1 MFVSLSL
8 SLSPLSLYLSLTML
22 LVMISTLSHFF
33 QWQYTPKYVDS
44 AMVAMIPVHFYCVT
58 MDVFPD
64 FFCLDVPND
73 VVNVQVTEHVISL
86 PGLVIHRNV
95 CQDISAPCAHRNVHQ
110 IVGAMEVVILLQP
123 TVSKAV
129 LLDILGA
136 DVV

>member
-8 SLSPLSLYLSLTML
+8 SLLSLYLSLTML
-22 LVMISTLSHFF
+22 LVLISTFSHFF

-44 AMVAMIPVHFYCVT
+44 AMVPVHFYCVR

-95 CQDISAPCAHRNVHQ
+95 CQDISASCAHRNVHQ

-129 LLDILGA
+129 LLDIPGA